1 MPQTRRGARAAEVVW
16 RTPRRGGWPPEIGNL
31 AFTTVKSSTYRKN
44 VGGNAPSPHA
54 LADDTPA
61 PLAYVRLSS
70 ITDVLRRYVR
80 TVKTGTYIHASTTLH
95 LKFSLR
101 LAPLAS
107 VRKSRSSR
115 RTSAAPGPI
124 LALIYAENPAGAAA
138 VALGPNVSLAVHQ
151 RRVLVRD
158 LLGHT
163 FGVAV
168 VQSSSDHIP
177 RANSSNF
184 SRVWADS
191 SILVSTS

>member
-1 MPQTRRGARAAEVVW
+1 MQ
-16 RTPRRGGWPPEIGNL
+16 
-31 AFTTVKSSTYRKN
+31 
-44 VGGNAPSPHA
+44 
-54 LADDTPA
+54 
-61 PLAYVRLSS
+61 
-70 ITDVLRRYVR
+70 VL
-80 TVKTGTYIHASTTLH
+80 

-101 LAPLAS
+101 LAPLAA
-107 VRKSRSSR
+107 VRKSRSSHAGR
-115 RTSAAPGPI
+115 RRLLALI

-168 VQSSSDHIP
+168 VQTSSDHIP